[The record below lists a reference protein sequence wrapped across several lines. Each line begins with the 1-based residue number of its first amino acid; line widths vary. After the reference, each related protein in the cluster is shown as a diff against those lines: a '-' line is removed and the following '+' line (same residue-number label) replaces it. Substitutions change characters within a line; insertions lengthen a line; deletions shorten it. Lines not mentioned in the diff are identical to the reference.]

1 MTSSASV
8 WKDQLSSNTLHLSPT
23 SINSTLQDSEYF
35 ISLVPAMTTRNIKG
49 FNVPFQP
56 TRRNFANIWTD
67 YEPNKRVLLPTGW
80 RRENR
85 LPLRCAIIWDKDV
98 PVVMR
103 DGIQLRVDIFRPAS
117 KENERLPALV
127 PWSPYGKTG
136 SGLLLTKEY
145 PYIGVP
151 GSQTS
156 GLEKFEAPDPAD
168 WCARGYAVVQ
178 ADARGTFNSEGDMYQ
193 FGTQVR
199 HPSQILGIVVD
210 AHPS

>member
-1 MTSSASV
+1 
-8 WKDQLSSNTLHLSPT
+8 
-23 SINSTLQDSEYF
+23 
-35 ISLVPAMTTRNIKG
+35 MTTHNIKG

-56 TRRNFANIWTD
+56 TKRNFANMWTD
-67 YEPNKRVLLPTGW
+67 YEPNKRVILPRGW

-85 LPLRCAIIWDKDV
+85 LPLRCALIWDKDV
-98 PVVMR
+98 QVEMR
-103 DGIQLRVDIFRPAS
+103 DGTKLCVDIFRPAS
-117 KENERLPALV
+117 GEQYRLPALV

-156 GLEKFEAPDPAD
+156 GLEKFEAPDPAE
-168 WCARGYAVVQ
+168 WCARDYAVVQ

-193 FGTQVR
+193 FGTQVSKPFR
-199 HPSQILGIVVD
+199 AIKGEIVTD
-210 AHPS
+210 TI

>member
-1 MTSSASV
+1 M
-8 WKDQLSSNTLHLSPT
+8 
-23 SINSTLQDSEYF
+23 
-35 ISLVPAMTTRNIKG
+35 
-49 FNVPFQP
+49 
-56 TRRNFANIWTD
+56 
-67 YEPNKRVLLPTGW
+67 
-80 RRENR
+80 
-85 LPLRCAIIWDKDV
+85 
-98 PVVMR
+98 MR
-103 DGIQLRVDIFRPAS
+103 DGTKLCVDIFRPAS

-199 HPSQILGIVVD
+199 CPPHLLGIVV
-210 AHPS
+210 AAYPSYRKLKMDTTSSSGSLYSHGATRMLPLLGTHGLASCNGRFQWRLQNTFVRMTH